1 MFPYGKRFSTK
12 SPSQDPIIANESL
25 LVKKEG
31 AAEVLVTL
39 DAQDGGRKHMHAR
52 VEAAMATK
60 ERLSNRGI
68 LLGIQKAERDHKLE
82 LQDVEKSTQGQ
93 RDLLHRLTDQIGST
107 DDDEANFKTMD
118 EANAKIRELK
128 ANEKEISAMLKQ
140 SQIDREE
147 LEGRLSTHQA
157 EVDRSMNEVHDLVQ
171 GQPEKKRHNPG
182 LSKRDFTGDVKKLTG
197 VASAAGASWSSGRP
211 ANART
216 STDDGGAVGPR
227 SIRLSKQ
234 SSSDVVPSSSHSSPA
249 SPMDDS
255 DDGDLN

>member
-1 MFPYGKRFSTK
+1 
-12 SPSQDPIIANESL
+12 
-25 LVKKEG
+25 
-31 AAEVLVTL
+31 
-39 DAQDGGRKHMHAR
+39 
-52 VEAAMATK
+52 
-60 ERLSNRGI
+60 
-68 LLGIQKAERDHKLE
+68 
-82 LQDVEKSTQGQ
+82 
-93 RDLLHRLTDQIGST
+93 
-107 DDDEANFKTMD
+107 MD

-147 LEGRLSTHQA
+147 LEGRLP
-157 EVDRSMNEVHDLVQ
+157 
-171 GQPEKKRHNPG
+171 PEKKRHNPG

>member
-1 MFPYGKRFSTK
+1 
-12 SPSQDPIIANESL
+12 
-25 LVKKEG
+25 
-31 AAEVLVTL
+31 
-39 DAQDGGRKHMHAR
+39 
-52 VEAAMATK
+52 MATK
-60 ERLSNRGI
+60 ERLSAEALKASKIMTNMMAEFKTFRGI
-68 LLGIQKAERDHKLE
+68 LLGIQKAERDHN
-82 LQDVEKSTQGQ
+82 TQGQ

-157 EVDRSMNEVHDLVQ
+157 EVDRSMNE
-171 GQPEKKRHNPG
+171 
-182 LSKRDFTGDVKKLTG
+182 RDFTGDVKKLTG